1 MFHYWNTM
9 SPATTTDPTELL
21 GDFGLGR
28 QEATVYVELLAQG
41 ELNGYEVAK
50 ALNISR
56 SNAYTALAGLADKGA
71 ARISEGPTTRYSA
84 VPGAEFIASRLAR
97 LRASGEQ
104 LMALLPE
111 RRQPTG
117 GYLTVRGADNIL
129 DRLQHL
135 LTTVRQRVYVALP
148 GKILATCTPALH
160 DCLKA
165 GRKVVI
171 ITDGKGA
178 QDRAVKELVGATV
191 YVGRVPASSVRVIV
205 DSHHVLTGDV
215 RGGKDATCLDSD
227 NKNLVDL
234 FKSALRYEIRLIELG
249 AALPEE

>member
-1 MFHYWNTM
+1 MRESNAND
-9 SPATTTDPTELL
+9 PAELL

-28 QEATVYVELLAQG
+28 QEAAVYVELMAQG

-71 ARISEGPTTRYSA
+71 ARVIDGPTTRYSA
-84 VPGAEFIASRLAR
+84 VPGPEFVASRLAR
-97 LRASGEQ
+97 LRTSGER
-104 LMALLPE
+104 LLSLLPE

-117 GYLTVRGADNIL
+117 GYLTVRGADNII

-135 LTTVRQRVYVALP
+135 LTTIRQRVYLALP
-148 GKILATCTPALH
+148 GKILVACTPALH

-171 ITDGKGA
+171 VTDAKGA

-191 YVGRVPASSVRVIV
+191 YVGRISGTSVRAIV
-205 DSHHVLTGDV
+205 DSHHVLTGDL

>member
-1 MFHYWNTM
+1 M
-9 SPATTTDPTELL
+9 SLTANTDPAELL

-28 QEATVYVELLAQG
+28 QEAAVYVELLAQG

-50 ALNISR
+50 ALGISR

-84 VPGAEFIASRLAR
+84 VPGPEFVAARLAR
-97 LRASGEQ
+97 LRASGER
-104 LMALLPE
+104 LLAVLPE

-117 GYLTVRGADNIL
+117 GYLTVRGAENIL

-148 GKILATCTPALH
+148 GKILATCVPTLH

-171 ITDGKGA
+171 VTDAKGA
-178 QDRAVKELVGATV
+178 QDRAVRELDGAIV
-191 YVGRVPASSVRVIV
+191 YVGRVPANSVRAIV

-249 AALPEE
+249 AVVPEE